1 MLGSLGLGCTW
12 YCSTVVNPA
21 VVGVECSNLQR
32 RFVQLVF
39 LRVFKQFQAET
50 NTLLARKPLVLP
62 VCPQTARADTRQF
75 DTLSYFSPQHL
86 VGLWQAAL
94 RVCVALWNENKKAEM
109 ISASTRQVYHN
120 RESKYISNSWTVID
134 KKICFRGNQ
143 MKNVLLKHTITQ
155 IIPVSF
161 KKLSRR
167 EHQKRRSML
176 AARQPVN
183 DLIIARGRL
192 NSWQH
197 GKCRTSSMLS
207 LYLFPAKCKR

>member
-1 MLGSLGLGCTW
+1 MLGSLGLVSTW

-21 VVGVECSNLQR
+21 VVGEECSNLQR

-39 LRVFKQFQAET
+39 LRVFRQFQAET
-50 NTLLARKPLVLP
+50 NALLARKPLVLP
-62 VCPQTARADTRQF
+62 ACPRTAGADGTRQF
-75 DTLSYFSPQHL
+75 DTLPYFSPQHL
-86 VGLWQAAL
+86 VGLWQVAAL
-94 RVCVALWNENKKAEM
+94 RVCVALWNESKKAVM

-120 RESKYISNSWTVID
+120 RESKYISNSWSVID
-134 KKICFRGNQ
+134 KTICFRGNQ
-143 MKNVLLKHTITQ
+143 MKNVLLKHRITQ

-192 NSWQH
+192 NGWQH
-197 GKCRTSSMLS
+197 GKCRPSSMLS
-207 LYLFPAKCKR
+207 LYFFSS